1 MDIEWEPR
9 INGEIPE
16 KTTVSSKTVRIFDS
30 DLLIDFYESKIK
42 FTYNNNNEKKKI
54 Q

>member
-9 INGEIPE
+9 ANGSIPE
-16 KTTVSSKTVRIFDS
+16 KSAVSSKAVRIFDS

-42 FTYNNNNEKKKI
+42 FTYNNNDKKK
-54 Q
+54 